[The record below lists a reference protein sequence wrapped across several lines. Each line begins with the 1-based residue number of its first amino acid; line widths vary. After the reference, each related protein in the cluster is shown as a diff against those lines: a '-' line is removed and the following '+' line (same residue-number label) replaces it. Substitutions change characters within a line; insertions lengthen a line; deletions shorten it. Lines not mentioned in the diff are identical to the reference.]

1 MYLAHFHLK
10 FFEIFVCLDFVR
22 YCESQDPKLVYK
34 MLPHDQIAL
43 DCPPACAILRW
54 KKRYSH
60 GTHQLQ
66 FAFLQK
72 VSRSSIVVEML
83 FRADSHHPMP
93 YS

>member
-43 DCPPACAILRW
+43 DCPPACAIP
-54 KKRYSH
+54 
-60 GTHQLQ
+60 T
-66 FAFLQK
+66 
-72 VSRSSIVVEML
+72 
-83 FRADSHHPMP
+83 
-93 YS
+93 